1 MQSICAGGGLGH
13 VIVVIGSRGGH
24 GESPLGCV
32 GGDGDHGGKLAVGDG
47 GERAARAEHGHAG
60 LGSRRLY
67 LMKLSAK
74 TQEPG
79 RTPG

>member
-1 MQSICAGGGLGH
+1 MQSIWAGCGH
-13 VIVVIGSRGGH
+13 GDVIVVIGSRGGLH
-24 GESPLGCV
+24 GSPLRCV
-32 GGDGDHGGKLAVGDG
+32 GGDGDHGGQLAVCDG